1 MTAAEEA
8 ARLGAA
14 YRAVKNVAR
23 DVGIIDGDS
32 AKDNAIPSEL
42 KAAMMAWATSINIEL
57 NRRGTVGA
65 ANAAFGHSPNADS
78 SPATKTNADSSPA
91 TKTPAV
97 TERPQQS
104 PEGEWYFSC
113 AKCGQRVKWSPRGAA
128 AGLPPPAGARCWPC
142 WKGDNPR

>member
-57 NRRGTVGA
+57 NRRG
-65 ANAAFGHSPNADS
+65 HSPNAD
-78 SPATKTNADSSPA
+78 PSPA

-97 TERPQQS
+97 TEGPQQT

-113 AKCGQRVKWSPRGAA
+113 AKCGKRVHWTPRGAA
-128 AGLPPPAGARCWPC
+128 VGLPPPAGARCWPC
-142 WKGDNPR
+142 WKEDNPR